1 MVDVQIVNES
11 QTREFFSG
19 VNAWCP
25 TSVWSS
31 DSSFFILSN
40 TIDFHI
46 VNQPQGCGLAET
58 RPALWRFPTCERLK
72 PKITWRELA
81 PLNIVAFDIVIG
93 RRDRQISLLHQYL
106 SIMHFQ
112 LYPIIS
118 IIISALKARVWSKQ
132 ILTKSH
138 VSIWTS
144 SVVRVTRCNT
154 HAMMPRTRRMKHVP
168 TLSRPAMPEKR
179 LLVRSE
185 SAKRDDQHK
194 KEKRTTLAAR
204 NRLSLFEN
212 VSEKV
217 PPLTK

>member
-1 MVDVQIVNES
+1 MARTCAVEHCRFRHCDWAPRSADFVAASIPVN
-11 QTREFFSG
+11 
-19 VNAWCP
+19 
-25 TSVWSS
+25 
-31 DSSFFILSN
+31 
-40 TIDFHI
+40 
-46 VNQPQGCGLAET
+46 
-58 RPALWRFPTCERLK
+58 
-72 PKITWRELA
+72 
-81 PLNIVAFDIVIG
+81 
-93 RRDRQISLLHQYL
+93 
-106 SIMHFQ
+106 FQ
-112 LYPIIS
+112 LLKLVYQLLS

-179 LLVRSE
+179 LFVRSE

-204 NRLSLFEN
+204 NRLSLSEN
-212 VSEKV
+212 VSEKF
-217 PPLTK
+217 PPLTSEGRRLQTDR